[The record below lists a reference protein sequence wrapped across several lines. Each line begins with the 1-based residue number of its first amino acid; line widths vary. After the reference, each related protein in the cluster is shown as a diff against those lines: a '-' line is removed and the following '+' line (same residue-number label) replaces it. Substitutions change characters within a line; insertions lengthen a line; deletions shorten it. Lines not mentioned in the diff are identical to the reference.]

1 MGGNPWQ
8 CDCELEWFKRVNQLA
23 VEGTFPRVLDL
34 DTVLC
39 TVHGANESLQQMTR
53 MRTEEFLC
61 QYDAHCIP
69 ECYCCDFLA
78 CDCRMQCPD
87 GKSCFFNYAYLSY
100 NLSYLLLV
108 FNDMEAFFVSFF
120 TFKNHN

>member
-1 MGGNPWQ
+1 MFVNILKLILFSEEVPEFLLGGNPWV
-8 CDCELEWFKRVNQLA
+8 CDCNLEWFKRVNQLA

-39 TVHGANESLQQMTR
+39 TAHGAHNNSLQQMTR
-53 MRTEEFLC
+53 MRSEDFQC

-87 GKSCFFNYAYLSY
+87 GERTLELLPFIIFFCL
-100 NLSYLLLV
+100 
-108 FNDMEAFFVSFF
+108 
-120 TFKNHN
+120 